1 MKYNNGLFVFRRDLR
16 IVDNHGLLLAN
27 SICNNIFTIFIF
39 TPEQVSN
46 SNDYKSN
53 NAIQFMIES
62 LKELSSEISK
72 KGGRLYTFYGNN
84 INVIKKCL
92 STFCKISFPFANDLC
107 RLTKMINNKMTANF
121 APLMF

>member
-1 MKYNNGLFVFRRDLR
+1 MLGGAPFFQ
-16 IVDNHGLLLAN
+16 
-27 SICNNIFTIFIF
+27 FIF

-92 STFCKISFPFANDLC
+92 STFQIDCVCFNKDYTPYAIERDTSIVELCKAV
-107 RLTKMINNKMTANF
+107 
-121 APLMF
+121 